1 MVALRKGVLFG
12 FLLWATAFVVAFATF
27 PIREAS
33 RPLFE
38 SIMPVV
44 LAGVTVFFAHRYF
57 RGVKASFAKE
67 GLLLGL
73 LWFGISVVIDL
84 PLMLAPSPMQMS
96 LSDYFSDIGLT
107 YALIP
112 IITAGMGIARAQG
125 GSNHPGKVGPS
136 DQV

>member
-12 FLLWATAFVVAFATF
+12 ILIWATAFVVAFVIF

-57 RGVKASFAKE
+57 RGVKTSFAKE

-73 LWFGISVVIDL
+73 LWLGINVVIDL

-96 LSDYFSDIGLT
+96 LSEYFADIGLT

-112 IITAGMGIARAQG
+112 IITAGMEMAKAQG
-125 GSNHPGKVGPS
+125 GSDHPKEVRRS
-136 DQV
+136 DDV

>member
-12 FLLWATAFVVAFATF
+12 FFIWATAFVVAFAIF

-44 LAGVTVFFAHRYF
+44 LAGATVFFAHRYF
-57 RGVKASFAKE
+57 RGVERSFAKE

-73 LWFGISVVIDL
+73 LWFGINVVIDL

-96 LSDYFSDIGLT
+96 LSDYLADIGLT

-125 GSNHPGKVGPS
+125 GSDDLLEVGRS
-136 DQV
+136 DDV